1 MYIPP
6 EKQLRRFRIATG
18 KRFFSKRFDFFIEKT
33 GMQRYPMSIVANYKQ
48 EKKRQEQKKKKR
60 RKSGVVQRK
69 ERNQN
74 ILNFSYFC
82 HS

>member
-48 EKKRQEQKKKKR
+48 EKKDKNKKKKKGGR
-60 RKSGVVQRK
+60 VEWSSVKNVTK
-69 ERNQN
+69 
-74 ILNFSYFC
+74 IF
-82 HS
+82 

>member
-48 EKKRQEQKKKKR
+48 EKKRQEQKKKKGGR
-60 RKSGVVQRK
+60 VEWSSVKNVTK
-69 ERNQN
+69 
-74 ILNFSYFC
+74 IF
-82 HS
+82 

>member
-1 MYIPP
+1 
-6 EKQLRRFRIATG
+6 
-18 KRFFSKRFDFFIEKT
+18 
-33 GMQRYPMSIVANYKQ
+33 MQRCPMSIVANYKQ
-48 EKKRQEQKKKKR
+48 EKKRQEQKKKKKR

>member
-1 MYIPP
+1 
-6 EKQLRRFRIATG
+6 
-18 KRFFSKRFDFFIEKT
+18 
-33 GMQRYPMSIVANYKQ
+33 MQRYPMSIVANYKQ
-48 EKKRQEQKKKKR
+48 EKKGQEQKKKKR